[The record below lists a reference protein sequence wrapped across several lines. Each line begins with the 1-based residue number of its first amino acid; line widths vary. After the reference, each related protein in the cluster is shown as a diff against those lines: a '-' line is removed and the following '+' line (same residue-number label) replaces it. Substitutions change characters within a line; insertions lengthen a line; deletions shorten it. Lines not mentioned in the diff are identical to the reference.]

1 MFKTSIIIEKYS
13 VVSCLTQ
20 DLHHLDGSENVLF
33 QAITELGQILQHFG
47 SRAVVPVVPS
57 LAIVLRFLRSYRN
70 EQETERQM
78 MANAMT

>member
-13 VVSCLTQ
+13 VVSCFTQ

-47 SRAVVPVVPS
+47 SRAVVPIVPS

-70 EQETERQM
+70 AQEIERQM
-78 MANAMT
+78 R